1 MNDDLTPEERRARHR
16 AEWEARI
23 MPVLNAEW
31 QSAAAIAAA
40 LGAKAASVH
49 ERLNDAFKK
58 GLIERRIVTNR
69 APAPP
74 SRKRRRQRHIRKLE
88 AQYRLPAAKGQ
99 PG

>member
-1 MNDDLTPEERRARHR
+1 MNDDLTPEERRTRHR

-23 MPVLNAEW
+23 MPVMTAEW
-31 QSAAAIAAA
+31 QTAAAIAVT
-40 LGAKAASVH
+40 LGAKASSVH

-69 APAPP
+69 QPAPP

-88 AQYRLPAAKGQ
+88 AQYRLPPEK
-99 PG
+99 

>member
-23 MPVLNAEW
+23 MPVLTAEW
-31 QSAAAIAAA
+31 QSAAAVAAA
-40 LGAKAASVH
+40 VGAKASSVH

-58 GLIERRIVTNR
+58 GLIERRIVTSR

-88 AQYRLPAAKGQ
+88 AQYRLPVENDT
-99 PG
+99 P